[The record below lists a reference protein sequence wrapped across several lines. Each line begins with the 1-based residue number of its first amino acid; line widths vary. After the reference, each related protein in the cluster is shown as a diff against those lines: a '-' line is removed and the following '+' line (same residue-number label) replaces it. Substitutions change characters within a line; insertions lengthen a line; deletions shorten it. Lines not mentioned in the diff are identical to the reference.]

1 MKDFSQ
7 MTKKIMLMKIYLLKF
22 TLLHL
27 EERAM
32 EEMVGFLF
40 KIFKSTVLLL
50 FEGVSSLTVNH
61 LFALL
66 VQAVKAGEKFLI

>member
-1 MKDFSQ
+1 
-7 MTKKIMLMKIYLLKF
+7 
-22 TLLHL
+22 
-27 EERAM
+27 M

>member
-1 MKDFSQ
+1 
-7 MTKKIMLMKIYLLKF
+7 
-22 TLLHL
+22 
-27 EERAM
+27 M

-66 VQAVKAGEKFLI
+66 VQAVKAGEKFLIETQDIKVAVPIRSTPVFMTLCLKL